1 MSTPQEQEDAKVV
14 SDMQKLAR
22 LVDTQLPYGWGFVVL
37 AFPFGAGGR
46 MNYISNAQRA
56 DIVRAMYEF
65 IEATKEKWGEHVPE
79 GAAAEDEELG
89 RARQRIAELEGML
102 ARLNP
107 TNRADLIWI
116 LDRAA
121 ELFEINGDTTWALRA
136 RQYKKAFEQ
145 SAK

>member
-65 IEATKEKWGEHVPE
+65 IEATKDKWGEHVPE
-79 GAAAEDEELG
+79 SAAAEDEEVG
-89 RARQRIAELEGML
+89 RARQRIAELEGIIAM
-102 ARLNP
+102 LNP

-116 LDRAA
+116 LERAA
-121 ELFEINGDTTWALRA
+121 ELFEINGDTAWAQRA

-145 SAK
+145 STK

>member
-1 MSTPQEQEDAKVV
+1 MNHEQEDEKVR
-14 SDMQKLAR
+14 SDLLALAR
-22 LVDTQLPYGWGFVVL
+22 HVDRQLPYGWGFVVL

-65 IEATKEKWGEHVPE
+65 IEATKDKWGEHVPE
-79 GAAAEDEELG
+79 GAAAEDTELG
-89 RARQRIAELEGML
+89 RARQRIAELEGIL

-116 LDRAA
+116 LERAA

-136 RQYKKAFEQ
+136 RQYQKAFEQ
-145 SAK
+145 STK